1 MCRGAVLG
9 NAQTLD
15 RNASMNQR
23 AGTPGHPLA
32 LERSATGGLGAEQP
46 NLKVANGPAWLG

>member
-15 RNASMNQR
+15 RKASMNQR